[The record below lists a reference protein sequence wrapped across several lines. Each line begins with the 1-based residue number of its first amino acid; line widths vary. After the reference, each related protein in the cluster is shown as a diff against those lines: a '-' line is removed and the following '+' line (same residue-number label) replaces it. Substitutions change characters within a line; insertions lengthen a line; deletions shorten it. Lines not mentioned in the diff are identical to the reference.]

1 MSNKATNHFR
11 FQRLTAIANIPLS
24 IFIAWVI
31 ASLVGREYNDVSQC
45 IQNPVVAVLM
55 SVAIAS
61 IAWHMKLGAQV
72 IIEDYTHGSAE
83 KILHL
88 INSVVAAI
96 IALAGISAVIIHIG
110 T

>member
-1 MSNKATNHFR
+1 MSNKATNHFK
-11 FQRLTAIANIPLS
+11 FQRLTAIANVPLS
-24 IFIAWVI
+24 IFVAWVI
-31 ASLVGREYNDVSQC
+31 ASLIGEEYNTVSQC

-55 SVAIAS
+55 SVAIIS

-72 IIEDYTHGSAE
+72 IIEDYTHGNTE

-88 INSVVAAI
+88 INVTVAAV
-96 IALAGISAVIIHIG
+96 IAIAGISAIFIHIG